1 MKRILLSVVL
11 AIAALYTL
19 GATQMRDAATQVA
32 EQAARDRQT
41 REATAWRELDDK
53 GRYMTNFDGITK

>member
-19 GATQMRDAATQVA
+19 ADAQMRDAATLVA
-32 EQAARDRQT
+32 EQAARERQIC
-41 REATAWRELDDK
+41 EATAWRELDDK
-53 GRYMTNFDGITK
+53 GRYMTNFDGIKP